1 MVRPRGSRRIE
12 IYGLKL
18 DRRVQCFGEAAYGQW
33 VCLEADPSIQTYCE
47 RPAFLEIDNE
57 KLLVDFWIK
66 QGDQE
71 TLLIIGEECS
81 VQNTTLAK
89 AYYAVKTIS
98 QNELAAAQVWIENWE
113 RILPIITSCRGLV
126 ADTLLKSIEKLITE
140 PMQLSHIEREL
151 ATSEPTI
158 VRGAIFTLLHR
169 GQLRAPQLLTEPLSF
184 LTRFEPVKD
193 KS

>member
-12 IYGLKL
+12 TYGLKL

-81 VQNTTLAK
+81 LQRTMLGKTNYT
-89 AYYAVKTIS
+89 VKTIS
-98 QNELAAAQVWIENWE
+98 QNEITAAQVWIENWE
-113 RILPIITSCRGLV
+113 RILPIITSCRGCV
-126 ADTLLKSIEKLITE
+126 PDTLLKTIQRLVDE

-151 ATSEPTI
+151 VTSEPTI
-158 VRGAIFTLLHR
+158 VRGAILTLLHQ
-169 GQLRAPQLLTEPLSF
+169 GQLRAPQLRTEPLSF
-184 LTRFEPVKD
+184 LTRFEPMEEE
-193 KS
+193 S

>member
-1 MVRPRGSRRIE
+1 MGRPRGSRRIE
-12 IYGLKL
+12 AHGIKL
-18 DRRVQCFGEAAYGQW
+18 DRRVQCFGEAAYSQW
-33 VCLEADPSIQTYCE
+33 ICLEADPSVKTYCE

-66 QGDQE
+66 RGDLE
-71 TLLIIGEECS
+71 TLLIIGEGCP
-81 VQNTTLAK
+81 VQNVMLGK
-89 AYYAVKTIS
+89 ANYAVKTIS
-98 QNELAAAQVWIENWE
+98 QNELASAQVWIENWE

-126 ADTLLKSIEKLITE
+126 EDRLLRSIEKLLAE

-158 VRGAIFTLLHR
+158 VRGAIFTLLHQ

-184 LTRFEPVKD
+184 LTRFEPVED